1 MGGSALIFIAMKT
14 MNAQFFLN
22 TGHYKMIEN
31 TLSQLRQ
38 LKLSGMAS
46 ALQTQLEQPGTYE
59 GLAFSERLQ
68 LLVDH
73 EDQER
78 NQRKHDRLIGSAK
91 FKLKA
96 HAKDIDYQPA
106 RGLQQSQIAS
116 LLLCDWL
123 KKAQNLLLTGPC
135 GTGKTYI
142 ACALGH
148 QACLKGYSVRYY
160 RLPRLILVLTQAK
173 ADGSYSKLLKVIASL
188 NVLIIDDWG
197 LEPLNAATRNDLM
210 EIMDDRYEQS
220 ATVIISQLPT
230 DQWYEAIGDNTLADA
245 ILDRLMHNA
254 HRINLKGESMR
265 KKMNSL
271 TQVEH
276 LE

>member
-1 MGGSALIFIAMKT
+1 M
-14 MNAQFFLN
+14 
-22 TGHYKMIEN
+22 
-31 TLSQLRQ
+31 
-38 LKLSGMAS
+38 
-46 ALQTQLEQPGTYE
+46 
-59 GLAFSERLQ
+59 
-68 LLVDH
+68 
-73 EDQER
+73 
-78 NQRKHDRLIGSAK
+78 
-91 FKLKA
+91 
-96 HAKDIDYQPA
+96 
-106 RGLQQSQIAS
+106 QQSQIAS
-116 LLLCDWL
+116 LLMCDWL

-160 RLPRLILVLTQAK
+160 RLPRLILALIQAK
-173 ADGSYSKLLKVIASL
+173 ADGSDCKLLKAIASL
-188 NVLIIDDWG
+188 DVLIIDDWG

-210 EIMDDRYEQS
+210 EIMDDRYELS
-220 ATVIISQLPT
+220 ATIIISQLPT
-230 DQWYEAIGDNTLADA
+230 DQWYDAIGDNTLADA

-254 HRINLKGESMR
+254 HRINLQGESMR